1 MRRLIAPLLTIA
13 LLGYLIIPRLDMQK
27 LPLSML
33 SAEMSMKG
41 SSMNGNMMGM
51 TYQTLVT
58 NALAFQDFTKN
69 NPQSDMTM
77 DAAKNLDNIR
87 ANVNQLP
94 SLMLFEFFPLMDWLS
109 PNHYQEG
116 IIATA
121 LIYLQ
126 ENLSILLKK

>member
-1 MRRLIAPLLTIA
+1 
-13 LLGYLIIPRLDMQK
+13 
-27 LPLSML
+27 
-33 SAEMSMKG
+33 
-41 SSMNGNMMGM
+41 MNGNMMGM
-51 TYQTLVT
+51 TYHHLVT

-126 ENLSILLKK
+126 ENPEYITEEVKMVLNQPQPYSTALQSVINQTLSLGTNEIQR